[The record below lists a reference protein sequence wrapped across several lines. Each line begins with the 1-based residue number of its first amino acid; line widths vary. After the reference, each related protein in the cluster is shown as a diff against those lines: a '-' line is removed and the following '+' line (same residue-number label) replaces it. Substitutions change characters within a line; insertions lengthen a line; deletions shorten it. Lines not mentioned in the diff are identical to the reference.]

1 MISLYIHI
9 PFCRSKCAYCDFL
22 SFPTDTQKGWGCDV
36 YVRSLVRE
44 LSFYRGE
51 SLKTVYIGGGTPTV
65 LETASLEKLFTAV
78 GDLFDLS
85 GMTEYTI
92 EVNPE
97 SLSMEKIEVFLL
109 GGVNRV
115 SVGVQSFDDEVLD
128 RMHRPTRQKDIKR
141 SIELLRRAGID
152 NVGMDLILGIGSEPV
167 FREDLRKA
175 ILQAPEHISV
185 YMLHIGEETL
195 LKQMEKTRSFRPM
208 GEAAYER
215 LYRHTVRTLTSRGY
229 VWYEVSN
236 FSKAGYESRHNMS
249 YWEGEEYIGTG
260 VGAVST
266 IGNRRTKNTCDLKE
280 YHRLVK
286 SGMLPVASQ
295 ESLGEKELLTERLL
309 LGLRMRKGIALHEI
323 LKPMDSKG
331 RDRVLRYVDMLRKHG
346 YIEKEEQNL
355 VLSVSGT
362 FRSNYIVSEL
372 LRVVEGGMPPVF

>member
-1 MISLYIHI
+1 VISLYIHI

-22 SFPTDTQKGWGCDV
+22 SFPTDPKKGWEGEG
-36 YVRSLVRE
+36 YVRSLVHE

-85 GMTEYTI
+85 CVTEYTI

-97 SLSMEKIEVFLL
+97 SLSMEKIDVFLQ

-115 SVGVQSFDDEVLD
+115 SVGVQSFDDEVLGL
-128 RMHRPTRQKDIKR
+128 MHRPTRHKDIER
-141 SIELLRRAGID
+141 SIEHLRRAGID
-152 NVGMDLILGIGSEPV
+152 NLGMDLILGIGSEPV
-167 FREDLRKA
+167 FREDLRKT
-175 ILQAPEHISV
+175 ILQGPEHISV

-195 LKQMEKTRSFRPM
+195 LKRMEKTRSFRPI

-236 FSKAGYESRHNMS
+236 FSKSGYESRHNMS
-249 YWEGEEYIGTG
+249 YWAGEEYIGAG
-260 VGAVST
+260 LGAVST
-266 IGNRRTKNTCDLKE
+266 IGNRRRKNTCDLKE
-280 YHRLVK
+280 YHRLVG

-295 ESLGEKELLTERLL
+295 EDLGEKELLTEKLM

-323 LKPMDSKG
+323 LKPMDSK
-331 RDRVLRYVDMLRKHG
+331 RQDRVLRYVDMLRKHG
-346 YIEKEEQNL
+346 YIDKEEQNL
-355 VLSVSGT
+355 VLSVSGVM
-362 FRSNYIVSEL
+362 RSNYIISEL
-372 LRVVEGGMPPVF
+372 VRVAEEGMPPVF